1 MIKKVKVTK
10 NIMNKGG
17 VIFNLSVS
25 QLIWLGIAVIVGL
38 GTFFLL
44 KDYIITDVLMW
55 IIFGEVSI
63 IAGIGVI
70 RINEL
75 NLFMFLLKILKGA
88 DKRPYSNTKGV
99 YDKDEFT
106 LF

>member
-1 MIKKVKVTK
+1 MIRVKVTK

-17 VIFNLSVS
+17 VIFNLNVS

-38 GTFFLL
+38 ATFFLL
-44 KDYIITDVLMW
+44 NDYIITDALMW

-75 NLFMFLLKILKGA
+75 NLFMFLIKMLKGA

-106 LF
+106 VF

>member
-1 MIKKVKVTK
+1 MIRVKVTK

-17 VIFNLSVS
+17 VIFNLNIS
-25 QLIWLGIAVIVGL
+25 QLIWLGAAVIVGL
-38 GTFFLL
+38 ATFFLL
-44 KDYIITDVLMW
+44 RDYIVTDALMW

-75 NLFMFLLKILKGA
+75 NLFMFLWKILKGA
-88 DKRPYSNTKGV
+88 DKRPYSNCKGV
-99 YDKDEFT
+99 YDKDEFSI
-106 LF
+106 F

>member
-25 QLIWLGIAVIVGL
+25 QLIWLGIAVIAGL

>member
-1 MIKKVKVTK
+1 MIRVKFTK

-17 VIFNLSVS
+17 VIFNLNVS

-38 GTFFLL
+38 ATFFLL
-44 KDYIITDVLMW
+44 NDYIITDALMW

-75 NLFMFLLKILKGA
+75 NLFMFLIKMLKGA

-106 LF
+106 VF